1 MQEKGFHRGLQDVT
15 GAVQQWLPHIGE
27 AKVLSLQSSP
37 DLAPRSWRIAGEL
50 LVLTLV
56 MKRHSNR
63 VGGLANEC
71 EGKQVKTKV
80 CLFHTFSPGYHQEV
94 WPQCRASLPAS
105 II

>member
-63 VGGLANEC
+63 VDEFANER
-71 EGKQVKTKV
+71 EGKQAKTKV
-80 CLFHTFSPGYHQEV
+80 CLFHTFSPATTRRCGPGVGRVFLLQ
-94 WPQCRASLPAS
+94 
-105 II
+105 